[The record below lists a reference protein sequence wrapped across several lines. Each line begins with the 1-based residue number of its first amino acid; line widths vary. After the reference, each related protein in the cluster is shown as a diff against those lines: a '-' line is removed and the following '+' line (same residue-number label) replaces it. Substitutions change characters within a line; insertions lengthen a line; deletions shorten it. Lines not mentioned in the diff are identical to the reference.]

1 MKSQATAA
9 VFIEVVQG
17 RDSSQINPLL
27 EAVPFVLPLFWYIR
41 ATEAVFVP
49 IALNMMPYTILPL
62 AESAVWTRT

>member
-1 MKSQATAA
+1 MKSHAVAA
-9 VFIEVVQG
+9 VLLEVVQG

-49 IALNMMPYTILPL
+49 IALNMIPYTMLPL
-62 AESAVWTRT
+62 VASAV